1 MHVLNKCLNKVAIF
15 AFDFEKMINCSSSE
29 DKIKDAAKR
38 VFILKGFSGCTSR
51 EIARESGMNVALVN
65 YYFRSKD
72 KLFQIIFQ
80 AVLEEFMLSMFSVF
94 SSEASLKDKIRI
106 LIEREYDFI
115 SKNPEIPGFIINELS
130 RENKESSEVV
140 EMLNKISASGVMKQA
155 EEAQIKGEMRKI
167 DIIGISLLV
176 TSNCQYPFM
185 AKSLLQKMHG
195 LSDKDYFDYLETH
208 KKNVTE
214 MILTFLFPHPTK
226 N

>member
-1 MHVLNKCLNKVAIF
+1 
-15 AFDFEKMINCSSSE
+15 MIDCSSSE
-29 DKIKDAAKR
+29 DKIKAAAKR

-80 AVLEEFMLSMFSVF
+80 TVLEEFMLSMYSVF
-94 SSEASLKDKIRI
+94 SSDAPLQDKIKV

-155 EEAQIKGEMRKI
+155 EEAQQRGEMRKI

-176 TSNCQYPFM
+176 TSNCQYPFI
-185 AKSLLQKMHG
+185 AKSLIRKMHG
-195 LSDKDYFDYLETH
+195 LSDNAYLECLETH

-214 MILTFLFPHPTK
+214 MILTFLFPNPII

>member
-1 MHVLNKCLNKVAIF
+1 
-15 AFDFEKMINCSSSE
+15 MIDCTSSE

-51 EIARESGMNVALVN
+51 EIARASGMNVALVN

-80 AVLEEFMLSMFSVF
+80 TVLEEFMLSMYSVF
-94 SSEASLKDKIRI
+94 SSDASLQDKIKV

-115 SKNPEIPGFIINELS
+115 SKNSEIPGFIINELS

-155 EEAQIKGEMRKI
+155 DEAQAKGEMRKI

-185 AKSLLQKMHG
+185 AKSLIKKMHG
-195 LSDKDYFDYLETH
+195 LSDTAYQEYLETH

-214 MILTFLFPHPTK
+214 MILTFLFPNPII

>member
-1 MHVLNKCLNKVAIF
+1 MHRNC
-15 AFDFEKMINCSSSE
+15 KMIDCSSSE
-29 DKIKDAAKR
+29 DKIKAAAKR

-80 AVLEEFMLSMFSVF
+80 TVLEEFMLSMYSVF
-94 SSEASLKDKIRI
+94 SSDAPLQDKIKV

-155 EEAQIKGEMRKI
+155 EEAQQRGEMRKI

-176 TSNCQYPFM
+176 TSNCQYPFI
-185 AKSLLQKMHG
+185 AKSLIKKMHG
-195 LSDKDYFDYLETH
+195 LSDNAYLECLETH

-214 MILTFLFPHPTK
+214 MILTFLFPNPIV